1 MWILFGLKKKG
12 EDKGEGEEGEGREE
26 KRKGEKRKGKGKDKC
41 CLEKKKKKKERKPLL
56 ANHGIL
62 PMIICNGADWSS
74 CLQLFM
80 SCTWCISALAELH
93 PEAGGEGHGGVLGEF
108 EKTPYT
114 CLPFSEQ
121 HPSERKNMFLL
132 SYLCLMPAF
141 FTQREPEYKCTQTPT
156 FLKEVVNFFF
166 PWMWLI
172 MMSSN
177 S

>member
-80 SCTWCISALAELH
+80 SCTWCISALAELQITQKLEERGMEESWENLRKH
-93 PEAGGEGHGGVLGEF
+93 HTLVFLFLSSTLLKGKICF
-108 EKTPYT
+108 F
-114 CLPFSEQ
+114 CLI
-121 HPSERKNMFLL
+121 
-132 SYLCLMPAF
+132 CA
-141 FTQREPEYKCTQTPT
+141 
-156 FLKEVVNFFF
+156 
-166 PWMWLI
+166 
-172 MMSSN
+172 
-177 S
+177 